1 MFDDERSSL
10 VELAHVVGH
19 EDAKTFKIV
28 VVRNGSSAS
37 TLADLLVRS
46 HGIPKKSITLLG
58 YVASD
63 EQNAA
68 LLLKRNP
75 IVIAAADIL
84 AHRPCLFY
92 PPHGT
97 VQAAIIQGSAAPAQ
111 VTHRACSDE
120 PFTIS

>member
-1 MFDDERSSL
+1 

-19 EDAKTFKIV
+19 EDAKAFKIV
-28 VVRNGSSAS
+28 LVRNGSSAS
-37 TLADLLVRS
+37 ALADLLVRS

-75 IVIAAADIL
+75 IVIVPADIL

-92 PPHGT
+92 PPRGT
-97 VQAAIIQGSAAPAQ
+97 VQAAIIQGTAVPAQ
-111 VTHRACSDE
+111 VRRQVCSEE